1 MRPNAPLRA
10 AQSGQIISR
19 IESPFKKIRLP
30 TKTPH
35 GCAPKPPHLAEKPA
49 AKFYEKQH
57 FFLHEI
63 AAKKFDYPNARRASF
78 KNQNSPQKNSDAR
91 PRTIPG
97 ESVPAQIPADL
108 RQPAKPRR
116 ARPPPARFPQPSRKR
131 FQANPRSVCPRAKSK
146 IIFITRDFELSR
158 AANSSIAH
166 GRESLRLY
174 SNLNAL

>member
-19 IESPFKKIRLP
+19 IESPFKKIRPP

-97 ESVPAQIPADL
+97 ESVLEQIPACLSQPAQIPAE
-108 RQPAKPRR
+108 RTRRPRDFRNLPGSGFRPIRARSARAQNPKSFLSRGISNFR
-116 ARPPPARFPQPSRKR
+116 ARPT
-131 FQANPRSVCPRAKSK
+131 PRSRTGGKACAC
-146 IIFITRDFELSR
+146 T
-158 AANSSIAH
+158 AT
-166 GRESLRLY
+166 
-174 SNLNAL
+174 